1 MGGYHDVEF
10 PHEEPGFFPRSPP
23 FQYPDGLPDGIAD
36 FSITDPAL
44 GLEQHGPVSM
54 PVVQP
59 ILVPPQPPAQE
70 TPMAAVVDATAP
82 PGGTNS
88 GINGGSGAPTNGNR
102 GPSPACS
109 YGSSPAP
116 AASPAAVKDDGNDG
130 SNDKQGSD
138 GNDESNNTGDQSTAS
153 WSIVHSLPRLTRW
166 LSDAS
171 SLCFKALPMFFE
183 AVFIHWIGGLG
194 TFLEAWIFLFKASP
208 RLISV
213 TKQLS

>member
-23 FQYPDGLPDGIAD
+23 FHYPDGLRDGIAD

-44 GLEQHGPVSM
+44 GLEQHGPVSV

-70 TPMAAVVDATAP
+70 TPMTAVVDATAP
-82 PGGTNS
+82 PGGTDS

-116 AASPAAVKDDGNDG
+116 AASPAAVKDDGNGG

-138 GNDESNNTGDQSTAS
+138 GNDESNNTGGQSTAS
-153 WSIVHSLPRLTRW
+153 WSIVHSLPRLTRCF
-166 LSDAS
+166 LTPRLYVSRHC
-171 SLCFKALPMFFE
+171 LCFLRPFSYTGLEGLVHFWKRGYFFSRP
-183 AVFIHWIGGLG
+183 HHG
-194 TFLEAWIFLFKASP
+194 
-208 RLISV
+208 
-213 TKQLS
+213 